1 MAQEVLLYLSIII
14 GIAAVLAV
22 IARMVRQPPIIAY
35 LLAGILI
42 SPAMLGPALGG
53 VIGTGTPTSEII
65 QVFAHIGVAFLLF
78 IVGLSLDFRVLK
90 EIGGVATIA
99 GLAEIIIT
107 GGIGALIALGLGFGS
122 KEILYIGAALAFS
135 STVVVVKIL
144 SDKKEIDTLHGR
156 IALGILIVEDFVAA
170 AALMAIPLVEHQG
183 SLLWLG
189 GKLGIALGAGI
200 LVLMLSGVILPRIL
214 DYLARNQEALFLF
227 GIAWALS
234 LATLFDALGFSLE
247 IGALIAGMSLAS
259 SKYTLELGGK
269 MKPLRD
275 FFVVLFFVFFGS
287 QLAGTINAALI
298 KSALL
303 FSLFVIIG
311 KPLIVMT
318 TLRFFGY
325 KKRTNFLAG
334 SSLAQISEFSL
345 ILTLLG
351 FSLGHLSQEI
361 MSLVILIAV
370 ITIGVSSYS
379 IYYAHSIFKKLSRFL
394 VLFEGKTHRSEC
406 QHEKSYDII
415 LFGYH
420 RIGYKILEE
429 LKKMNIPFVVVDY
442 NPKTILSLAKDKVDC
457 MYGDGGDADFLNEI
471 PLHKAKM
478 IISTIPDEAS
488 NLTILEKL
496 KKIGSRSAFIATAE
510 QPRIALDLYEAG
522 VDYVLIPHH
531 LGGQY
536 ASHLVQQFHTKKE
549 KYQKLGKQ
557 HYQQLK
563 KGRDNSTYS
572 QI

>member
-14 GIAAVLAV
+14 GIAAILAV
-22 IARMVRQPPIIAY
+22 IARMIRQPPLIAY
-35 LLAGILI
+35 LVAGILI
-42 SPAMLGPALGG
+42 SPVVLGPTLTTL
-53 VIGTGTPTSEII
+53 IGDGTATSELI

-99 GLAEIIIT
+99 GIAEIVVT
-107 GGIGALIALGLGFGS
+107 GGIGALIAVGLGFAN
-122 KEILYIGAALAFS
+122 KEVLYIGAALAFS

-170 AALMAIPLVEHQG
+170 LALMTIPLVEHQG
-183 SLLWLG
+183 DIIWIV
-189 GKLGIALGAGI
+189 GKLVIAIGASIG
-200 LVLMLSGVILPRIL
+200 VLMLSGVILPRVL

-259 SKYTLELGGK
+259 SKYTLELSGK

-287 QLAGTINAALI
+287 QLAGTIDASLI

-345 ILTLLG
+345 IITLLG

-370 ITIGVSSYS
+370 ITIGASSYS
-379 IYYAHSIFKKLSRFL
+379 IYYS
-394 VLFEGKTHRSEC
+394 HR
-406 QHEKSYDII
+406 
-415 LFGYH
+415 
-420 RIGYKILEE
+420 
-429 LKKMNIPFVVVDY
+429 
-442 NPKTILSLAKDKVDC
+442 
-457 MYGDGGDADFLNEI
+457 
-471 PLHKAKM
+471 
-478 IISTIPDEAS
+478 
-488 NLTILEKL
+488 
-496 KKIGSRSAFIATAE
+496 
-510 QPRIALDLYEAG
+510 
-522 VDYVLIPHH
+522 
-531 LGGQY
+531 
-536 ASHLVQQFHTKKE
+536 
-549 KYQKLGKQ
+549 
-557 HYQQLK
+557 
-563 KGRDNSTYS
+563 
-572 QI
+572 